1 VIEKRGFSAIGNLRD
16 DQNRSLQRMVV
27 QKNDNALPFREQD
40 IEEAALPMR

>member
-1 VIEKRGFSAIGNLRD
+1 VIERLSLSAIANLRD